1 MSPPTRNG
9 AALLDQFREYRRTGD
24 RRIRNELIEHY
35 RHVADHYAR
44 RYRDRGA
51 SVDDLRQTGLLAM
64 IRAVDRFDPE
74 MGVDFATFASRTV
87 DGELKRWLRD
97 RTWAVRPPRSSQE
110 RHLALRQAE
119 DALLQK
125 LGRSPTVQELAG
137 AMGTS
142 EDDVLDALEAGAARS
157 AAPITPPSP
166 DDDRTADD
174 VLPGEL
180 AIGYGRVDDRLLV
193 SHLLEALNERDRA
206 VIEMRFFEGLGQE
219 EIAQRIGVSQS
230 YLSRMLRRILLDLR
244 SHLATD
250 TPAE

>member
-1 MSPPTRNG
+1 MTPTAPG
-9 AALLDQFREYRRTGD
+9 STSTLDRFREYRQTGD
-24 RRIRNELIEHY
+24 RRLRNELVEQH

-51 SVDDLRQTGLLAM
+51 SVDDLRQTALLAM

-74 MGVDFATFASRTV
+74 MGVEFATFASRTV

-119 DALLQK
+119 DAMLQR
-125 LGRSPTVQELAG
+125 LGRSPTVTELAE
-137 AMGTS
+137 AMGS
-142 EDDVLDALEAGAARS
+142 SIDDVLDALEAGAART

-174 VLPGEL
+174 VLPGEV
-180 AIGYGRVDDRLLV
+180 AGGYGRVDDRLLV
-193 SHLLEALNERDRA
+193 ADLLETLSDRDRM
-206 VIEMRFFEGLGQE
+206 VVELRFFEGLGQE

-244 SHLATD
+244 DRLG
-250 TPAE
+250 AETS